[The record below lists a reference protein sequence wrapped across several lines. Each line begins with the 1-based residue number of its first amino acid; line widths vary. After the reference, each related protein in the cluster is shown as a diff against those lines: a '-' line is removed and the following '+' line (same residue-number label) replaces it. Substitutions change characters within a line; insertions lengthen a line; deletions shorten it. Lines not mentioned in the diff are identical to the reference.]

1 MALYFIKSFLW
12 RSFAHSETSATTFYF
27 TFTVT
32 IAFFI
37 SGCKNC
43 CLACD
48 SEQLFGYLLKGIKG
62 EPINMILSMSK
73 L

>member
-1 MALYFIKSFLW
+1 MRYEEL
-12 RSFAHSETSATTFYF
+12 
-27 TFTVT
+27 T
-32 IAFFI
+32 IEGRNAVLEAFR